1 MPQKELDR
9 LQTVGRFLNHQTSKE
24 QDLQDVLKLAAD
36 HCGTPAALIT
46 LLDED
51 QQHILFQHGFDHDA
65 IASPDAFCSH
75 VIQQDDVFLVPDA
88 SLDPRFVEHPLV
100 TGGPKLR
107 FYAGVPLTTKDGHK
121 LGSFCVTGPEAK
133 RLSGQQ
139 QQTLRVLA
147 RQVINLLE
155 FEASIKILKDR
166 YRKVTKSES
175 SLRPFFQG
183 SSSCMLLLDKELK
196 IVAFNEALAEFSK
209 KVYGIVPKV
218 GMSINEHT
226 HPDYISTFFDCCKQA
241 LAGEHLTLER
251 LLEYGEH
258 SIFWHITY
266 DPIPGPAGEIIGVS
280 YTATDISKS
289 LEHEQIIFLQNESLK
304 QIAHVQSHQLR
315 KPVSSILGLMELLKH
330 DGHLEAIPEIAV
342 MEQAVLELDDMIRK
356 IVDYA
361 NTEDLN
367 HQVAHK
373 ELVQPVISPE
383 ERQRLAALS
392 RYNPYNVQFKVTFE
406 DLTRMASKIS
416 GAEVAMINFIDQDQ
430 QWSVSPYGVDI
441 EPMDRSLSICQ
452 YTIQQESELEVLSL
466 SSDLRFAKLPAVREY
481 EMEYYY
487 GVPIRTFDGQ
497 AIAAL
502 CVFSKSPQILSKDQK
517 DMLQLLSQQI
527 IIRMDNMQKIEQLEG
542 QLAQFLATTAQ

>member
-1 MPQKELDR
+1 
-9 LQTVGRFLNHQTSKE
+9 
-24 QDLQDVLKLAAD
+24 
-36 HCGTPAALIT
+36 
-46 LLDED
+46 
-51 QQHILFQHGFDHDA
+51 
-65 IASPDAFCSH
+65 
-75 VIQQDDVFLVPDA
+75 
-88 SLDPRFVEHPLV
+88 
-100 TGGPKLR
+100 
-107 FYAGVPLTTKDGHK
+107 
-121 LGSFCVTGPEAK
+121 
-133 RLSGQQ
+133 
-139 QQTLRVLA
+139 
-147 RQVINLLE
+147 
-155 FEASIKILKDR
+155 
-166 YRKVTKSES
+166 
-175 SLRPFFQG
+175 
-183 SSSCMLLLDKELK
+183 
-196 IVAFNEALAEFSK
+196 
-209 KVYGIVPKV
+209 
-218 GMSINEHT
+218 
-226 HPDYISTFFDCCKQA
+226 
-241 LAGEHLTLER
+241 
-251 LLEYGEH
+251 
-258 SIFWHITY
+258 
-266 DPIPGPAGEIIGVS
+266 
-280 YTATDISKS
+280 
-289 LEHEQIIFLQNESLK
+289 
-304 QIAHVQSHQLR
+304 
-315 KPVSSILGLMELLKH
+315 MELLKH

-406 DLTRMASKIS
+406 DLTQMASKIS

-466 SSDLRFAKLPAVREY
+466 SGDPRFAKLPAVLEY

-502 CVFSKSPQILSKDQK
+502 CVFSKSPKILSKDQK

-542 QLAQFLATTAQ
+542 QLAQLLATTAQ